1 LREDDQRR
9 YITQRALVDLITG
22 RDSLRAGCDHDH
34 AAATFFALV
43 NSHCYQLLAR
53 HAGWSPA
60 DLQQWLASV
69 LEREFLRLLAGA
81 AAGPRFG

>member
-1 LREDDQRR
+1 VRELLREDDQRR

-22 RDSLRAGCDHDH
+22 QDSQRAGRDRDH

-53 HAGWSPA
+53 HAGRSPA
-60 DLQQWLASV
+60 AWQQWPTSV
-69 LEREFLRLLAGA
+69 LDREF
-81 AAGPRFG
+81 FGSL